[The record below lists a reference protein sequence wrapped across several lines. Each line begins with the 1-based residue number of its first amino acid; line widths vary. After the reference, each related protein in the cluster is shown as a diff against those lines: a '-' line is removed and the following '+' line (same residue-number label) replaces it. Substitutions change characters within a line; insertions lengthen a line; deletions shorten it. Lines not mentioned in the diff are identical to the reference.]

1 MEKKDFCFSTLAL
14 GKRYR
19 KMAQKLGSELE
30 KYSPNTMLFVGTD
43 EPKDFA
49 SQKNIIAFKLIQQGI
64 LHCYHDKRFVVEKA
78 LSMFNTTI
86 QIDADT
92 NLIGD
97 LPETI
102 NNDASVIGGVNE
114 NMMTHVKKFN
124 PERVIHIE
132 KVAAKLDLDV
142 EKAKYIGESLMI
154 FTRDK
159 GKEQD
164 FLNYW
169 GEIGRYLE
177 LKGIH
182 AGSGNAIG
190 LAALKV
196 GWKIEQTPD
205 WEKIHQIA
213 SHFDASHH
221 NKRTKWQQLKRRLAY
236 HYRLNKTRLDALA
249 NFSFYYG

>member
-19 KMAQKLGSELE
+19 QMAQKFGSELE
-30 KYSPNTMLFVGTD
+30 KCSPDLILFVGTD

-49 SQKNIIAFKLIQQGI
+49 CHKNIIAFKLIQQGI

-78 LSMFNTTI
+78 LLEYNTTI

-92 NLIGD
+92 NLIGNP
-97 LPETI
+97 PETI
-102 NNDASVIGGVNE
+102 NNESSSIGGVNE
-114 NMMTHVKKFN
+114 DMMTHVKKFN
-124 PERVIHIE
+124 PERVKHIE
-132 KVAAKLDLDV
+132 KVASKLDLDL
-142 EKAKYIGESLMI
+142 EKAQYIGESLMI
-154 FTRDK
+154 FSRDK

-164 FLNYW
+164 FLDYW

-177 LKGIH
+177 LKDIH

-196 GWKIEQTPD
+196 GWKIEHTPD
-205 WEKIHQIA
+205 WDKIHQIA
-213 SHFDASHH
+213 SHFDASYN
-221 NKRTKWQQLKRRLAY
+221 NKRTKWQQLQRKLAY
-236 HYRLNKTRLDALA
+236 HYRLNKTRLEALG
-249 NFSFYYG
+249 NFNFYYG